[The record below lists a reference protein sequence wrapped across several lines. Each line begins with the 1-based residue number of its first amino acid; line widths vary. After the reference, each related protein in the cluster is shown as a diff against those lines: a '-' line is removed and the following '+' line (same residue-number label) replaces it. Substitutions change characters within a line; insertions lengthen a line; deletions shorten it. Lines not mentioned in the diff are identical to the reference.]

1 MNTVIRLKFDLSF
14 SIYGFNRPFY
24 QFAKAVYS
32 WYSRVQYFKKSISVS
47 KFIFTLIQFKSIL
60 ENDYIKVQSILRYDI

>member
-1 MNTVIRLKFDLSF
+1 MNTVIRLKLDLSF
-14 SIYGFNRPFY
+14 SIYGFNRPMN
-24 QFAKAVYS
+24 QFAKVMYS
-32 WYSRVQYFKKSISVS
+32 WYSRVQYFKKSIRVS